1 MRSGRF
7 GAYVPGAIVLL
18 LFLPAWWIDER
29 LAWAAY
35 LAAWWFCAGCAMG
48 GLVNVWIHNLTG
60 GAWGEA
66 IREPLLVFS
75 RTLPLL
81 ALLFIPVLFGM
92 HVLYPWATEAG
103 GDMRW
108 AGELTHPEFKRAWLQ
123 PAFFVARSI
132 VYVGVW
138 LALALITQ
146 RAAWRRSRSWSAAA
160 LLIYAAVTTLAA
172 VDWIMSLVP
181 EWHSTTFGLLVMTG
195 QGLAGAA
202 FGIVAATARGSPP
215 REVMRDLG
223 NILLTYVLLWAYLAF
238 TQYLIVWAGNLPDE
252 IVWYVRR
259 LNTGW
264 WWIGWLLISCHF
276 FVPLLVLL
284 SRAAKSVTL
293 VLGALAGGLLVVHLV
308 DAWWLTVPSVRPES
322 LHVFWVAP
330 LAAAGLIA
338 LVAARV
344 RGSMLESGA

>member
-1 MRSGRF
+1 MKTRVLA
-7 GAYVPGAIVLL
+7 AYVPGAILL
-18 LFLPAWWIDER
+18 ALLLPAWWIDAQ

-66 IREPLLVFS
+66 IREPLLALA
-75 RTLPLL
+75 RALPLI
-81 ALLFIPVLFGM
+81 ALLFVPVFFGM
-92 HVLYPWATEAG
+92 HALYPWVPEAG
-103 GDMRW
+103 GDARW
-108 AGELTHPEFKRAWLQ
+108 AGELTRPGFKRTWLE
-123 PAFFVARSI
+123 PAFFIARS
-132 VYVGVW
+132 VGYLGIWV
-138 LALALITQ
+138 ALALVTQ
-146 RAAWRRSRSWSAAA
+146 HPAWRRSRPWSAAA
-160 LLIYAAVTTLAA
+160 LLIYAVTTTLAS

-202 FGIVAATARGSPP
+202 LGIVAATARAAPP

-252 IVWYVRR
+252 IDWYVRR
-259 LNTGW
+259 LSSGW
-264 WWIGWLLISCHF
+264 WWIGWLLITCHF
-276 FVPLLVLL
+276 FIPLLVLL
-284 SRAAKSVTL
+284 SRTAKSVTL
-293 VLGALAGGLLVVHLV
+293 VLGALATALLAVHLV
-308 DAWWLTVPSVRPES
+308 DAWWLTVPSVRPRS
-322 LHVFWVAP
+322 FHVLWFAP
-330 LAAAGLIA
+330 LAAGGVIA

-344 RGSMLESGA
+344 RSAMRGSNA